1 MVRRI
6 DVATLLRL
14 KRRPLGQTFL
24 LVSIALVVVLG
35 MAALA
40 VDVGDLWTT
49 RRLMQSAADAGAV
62 AGADEVALG
71 GDSRQRCRIP
81 QRLHG
86 RIEPSGWFRFRN
98 RGGSQPSHFRYV
110 RGQCQCRR
118 GRCFTDAEHLLH
130 EGSRVEYGSGLYGRR
145 CSDSGVGFV
154 CILPR

>member
-62 AGADEVALG
+62 SGAHEGAPG
-71 GDSRQRCRIP
+71 GDR
-81 QRLHG
+81 G
-86 RIEPSGWFRFRN
+86 
-98 RGGSQPSHFRYV
+98 RGGR
-110 RGQCQCRR
+110 RR
-118 GRCFTDAEHLLH
+118 GGWRE
-130 EGSRVEYGSGLYGRR
+130 RR
-145 CSDSGVGFV
+145 RWRWGATA
-154 CILPR
+154 PP

>member
-62 AGADEVALG
+62 AGADEIAV
-71 GDSRQRCRIP
+71 
-81 QRLHG
+81 
-86 RIEPSGWFRFRN
+86 
-98 RGGSQPSHFRYV
+98 GGSSSAITAAAKMP
-110 RGQCQCRR
+110 
-118 GRCFTDAEHLLH
+118 LH
-130 EGSRVEYGSGLYGRR
+130 TTA
-145 CSDSGVGFV
+145 
-154 CILPR
+154 LPTALPAQVLRIQ